1 MNIIDREI
9 TQYEGETFSSHDDS
23 IKWLKESY
31 QRVIDETKK
40 KCIEAL
46 PKKKSY
52 KVNMMGTCSLCGS
65 MEADSGCV
73 CDGFN
78 LAIQQSKQNI
88 GRMR

>member
-1 MNIIDREI
+1 MTPIDREI

-31 QRVIDETKK
+31 QRVIDDTKE

-46 PKKKSY
+46 PKKIP
-52 KVNMMGTCSLCGS
+52 
-65 MEADSGCV
+65 DSKICPTFIST
-73 CDGFN
+73 GFN
-78 LAIQQSKQNI
+78 LAIQQAKQNI